1 MDSVL
6 SQFQLTNRRALVT
19 GGARG
24 LGRVMA
30 DALAEA
36 GADVAIT
43 SRTIASA
50 QDAPLELARATG
62 RKGRGPDGAGRGRG
76 GGRAW
81 AWRRRWAGRATS
93 RGWSIKPK
101 NRSAGS
107 TSSSTTPASTS
118 A

>member
-6 SQFQLTNRRALVT
+6 TSFKLTNRRALVT

-50 QDAPLELARATG
+50 QDAAAEIARATG
-62 RKGRGPDGAGRGRG
+62 RKVVGLDADVS
-76 GGRAW
+76 RASDVTRLVDQ
-81 AWRRRWAGRATS
+81 ARER
-93 RGWSIKPK
+93 
-101 NRSAGS
+101 RSAGS

-118 A
+118 AARARRWRRPTGTR

>member
-24 LGRVMA
+24 LGRMMA

-50 QDAPLELARATG
+50 QDAAAEIARATG
-62 RKGRGPDGAGRGRG
+62 RKVVGLEADVS
-76 GGRAW
+76 RASDVTRLVDQ
-81 AWRRRWAGRATS
+81 AEDVARRR
-93 RGWSIKPK
+93 
-101 NRSAGS
+101 S

-118 A
+118 AAQARRWRRRTGTR